1 MGKTLVSAV
10 GGTAALAALVISTA
24 ATAQTAD
31 TAAPPQAT
39 QLEDVTVVTGQ
50 PEKPKK
56 KPAQKKAQ
64 PQPVATA
71 PVSAAPLPASNSRR
85 DGPSTAAA
93 TGAVNGYVA
102 KESTAGSKTGTLIQ
116 DIPQSVSVVGRQEMD
131 DQGVQKADEALR
143 YTAGVFAQPFGSDTD
158 TNWIYI
164 RGFDATQT
172 GIYQDGL
179 QLYSYAFGGFFI
191 DSFAL
196 ERIEVLKGPASVLYG
211 GSNPGGIINYV
222 SKRPTGERLRY
233 LETGI
238 NDAGNAYI
246 GMDIGDRAGPALDYR
261 ITGRIAGGD
270 TYSDFQDG
278 FRGFISPTL
287 RWSDDNTSFTLLANY
302 GYIDETHG
310 AGGFLPYVGTVVK
323 APFGRI
329 SPYANYTEPDLDYY
343 KREQGSI
350 GYEFEH
356 KFSSDLIIRQNARYG
371 ASHLKEH
378 VLYPNGYVPTEQ
390 FPGGDPSTGMLNRI
404 NFSHDTT
411 VSTFLLD
418 NQVQWKTRDA
428 YFEHTVLA
436 GVDYKYFNI
445 DQVQAASSGT
455 AIGVRNPIYGAP
467 QPQPIVYLNQDLT
480 QQQVGTYIQDQ
491 IRFGGGWLVTLNG
504 RYDWVSTE
512 SHDGPTGWSALT
524 SNKSGDDGQA
534 SGRAGLAY
542 EFANGVTP
550 YVSAATFFNPVIGT
564 DPSTGNFYVPE
575 TGDQYEV
582 GIKYVPKFMD
592 AIITA
597 SLFDITR
604 QNVLTS
610 NPSGPNPFDQLQL
623 GEVRSR
629 GFEFEAKANVTEN
642 LRVTAAFTAMDLE
655 ITKDLDPTAVG
666 HRPFIVPEIM
676 ASASADYKF
685 REPLLKGVSIGGG
698 VRYLGHSY
706 ADLQNTA
713 KVPEVTLFDAR
724 IGYEWNNWGI
734 DLNVINVFDKEYVA
748 SCQGTN
754 VCSYG
759 EGRVFKIKSHVN
771 W

>member
-1 MGKTLVSAV
+1 MRVV
-10 GGTAALAALVISTA
+10 GSTAALAALAVSSTA
-24 ATAQTAD
+24 SAQSAD
-31 TAAPPQAT
+31 TTAPAQET
-39 QLEDVTVVTGQ
+39 QLEDVTVITGQ

-56 KPAQKKAQ
+56 PAKKKVQ
-64 PQPVATA
+64 PKPVATA
-71 PVSAAPLPASNSRR
+71 PVTAPPTAPPSNSER
-85 DGPSTAAA
+85 DGPSTAEA

-116 DIPQSVSVVGRQEMD
+116 DIPQSVSVVGRQEID
-131 DQGVQKADEALR
+131 DMGAQKADEALR
-143 YTAGVFAQPFGSDTD
+143 YTAGVFAQPFGNDTD

-179 QLYSYAFGGFFI
+179 QLYSYAFGGFYI

-211 GSNPGGIINYV
+211 GSNPGGIVNYV
-222 SKRPTGERLRY
+222 SKKPTGERLRY

-270 TYSDFQDG
+270 TYTDYQDG

-302 GYIDETHG
+302 THIDENHG
-310 AGGFLPYVGTVVK
+310 GGGFLPYIGTVVS

-329 SPYANYTEPDLDYY
+329 PRDANYSEPDLDYY

-378 VLYPNGYVPTEQ
+378 VLYPNDYVIVDPDVG
-390 FPGGDPSTGMLNRI
+390 PDPSTGMLNRI
-404 NFSHDTT
+404 NFSHDTS

-445 DQVQAASSGT
+445 DQVQASALFGT
-455 AIGVRNPIYGAP
+455 TTPISVLDPIYGVP
-467 QPQPIVYLNQDLT
+467 QTRPVSYINQDLT
-480 QQQVGTYIQDQ
+480 QEQIGTYIQDQ

-512 SHDGPTGWSALT
+512 AHNGPTFYSPT
-524 SNKSGDDGQA
+524 QNSNQSGDDGQA
-534 SGRAGLAY
+534 SGRAGIAY

-564 DPSTGNFYVPE
+564 DPTTQNFYVPE

-582 GIKYVPKFMD
+582 GFKYVPKFFD

-604 QNVLTS
+604 QNVLTGTEGS
-610 NPSGPNPFDQLQL
+610 PFAQFQL

-629 GFEFEAKANVTEN
+629 GFEFEAKANVTQN
-642 LRVTAAFTAMDLE
+642 LRVTTAFTAMDLE
-655 ITKDLDPTAVG
+655 ITKDGNPDYVG
-666 HRPFIVPEIM
+666 HQPFLVPEVM
-676 ASASADYKF
+676 ASAFVDYKF
-685 REPLLKGVSIGGG
+685 RESLLNGVSIGGG

-706 ADLQNTA
+706 ADLENEY

-734 DLNVINVFDKEYVA
+734 DLNVTNVFDKEYVA
-748 SCQGTN
+748 SCQGVA

-759 EGRVFKIKSHVN
+759 EGRVFKIKSHVT